1 MTLITDTYSDEAIV
15 KTFIVESLYDAVTLS
30 AKIAEHA
37 ANAKT
42 DINNFIGRATDFT
55 VSELAEI
62 KNKPVV
68 LSASQ
73 YTAYLL
79 QRQPQERAQ
88 GITEDTML
96 DGGEAKTRIELWMV
110 NNGLKPPSEREVK
123 KVNSEVN
130 IQYTDSDYVIYG
142 EAQ

>member
-1 MTLITDTYSDEAIV
+1 MVLITDTYSEEAIV
-15 KTFIVESLYDAVTLS
+15 KTFLVASLYTAATLT
-30 AKIAEHA
+30 ADIAAQA

-55 VSELAEI
+55 VAELEEV

-73 YTAYLL
+73 FTAYLM
-79 QRQPQERAQ
+79 QKRAQERA
-88 GITEDTML
+88 GKLTEDTVL
-96 DGGEAKTRIELWMV
+96 DGGEAKARIELWMV
-110 NNGLKPPSEREVK
+110 NNGLTPPSERKVK

-130 IQYTDSDYVIYG
+130 IQYSDSDYVIYG

>member
-1 MTLITDTYSDEAIV
+1 MALITDTYSDEAIV
-15 KTFIVESLYDAVTLS
+15 KTYIVASLYAASTLS
-30 AKIAEHA
+30 ADIAAHA

-42 DINNFIGRATDFT
+42 EINNLIGRETDFT
-55 VSELAEI
+55 VSELAEV

-79 QRQPQERAQ
+79 QRKPQEKAAS
-88 GITEDTML
+88 ITEDTVL
-96 DGGEAKTRIELWMV
+96 DGGEALKRLEVWMV
-110 NNGLKPPSEREVK
+110 NNGIIPPAGRKIKRS
-123 KVNSEVN
+123 NPEVN
-130 IQYTDSDYVIYG
+130 IQWTDTDYVIYG